1 MRIFHTSDWHV
12 GRTFHGYSTVE
23 AVSTVL
29 GAVPA
34 LVAEHNIDVV
44 VVAGDVYDVTNP
56 GGDAVATLQKALV
69 AILQTGAKVV
79 VTSGNHDSAIRL
91 GFAAPFT
98 SASGLHFVTAPSA
111 IGVPITIADEHGQVD
126 FYGIPYLQPELVRH
140 LPWIAHDART
150 QKEVMSAAMA
160 VIRDAVAKRSS
171 PSTRSVVIA
180 HTFVAGA
187 EAASSDSERAITK
200 SPLVAGGVDAVPVSV
215 FDGVDYVALG
225 HIHGRAEL
233 AHHVRYS
240 GAALH
245 YSFSE
250 VGKPRG
256 GWLVDLGPDVVESI
270 DWVDLPV
277 PRPLHEIRGTLD
289 DLLTNVNWEPF
300 TGHYVRAVYTDKNK
314 QLEPMKRLRARFE
327 FCAEVVHEPSERV
340 ADSTRTY
347 AERVKGKSDR
357 EVIESFLVDVR
368 NGDGPTEAEEM
379 VLAEIVAGRD
389 AEVLQK

>member
-1 MRIFHTSDWHV
+1 MRLLHTSDWHV

-23 AVSTVL
+23 AVSVVL
-29 GAVPA
+29 GAIPT
-34 LVAEHNIDVV
+34 LVAEHDIDVV
-44 VVAGDVYDVTNP
+44 IVAGDVYDVTNP
-56 GGDAVATLQKALV
+56 SADAVEALQKALV

-79 VTSGNHDSAIRL
+79 VTSGNHDSPVRL

-111 IGVPITIADEHGQVD
+111 VGVPITIADGHGAVD

-140 LPWIAHDART
+140 LPWVPSDART
-150 QKEVMSAAMA
+150 QNEVMTAAMA

-171 PSTRSVVIA
+171 PSSRSVVIA

-187 EAASSDSERAITK
+187 ETASSDSERAITK
-200 SPLVAGGVDAVPVSV
+200 SPLVAGGVDAVSMSI

-233 AHHVRYS
+233 AHRVRYS

-250 VGKPRG
+250 AGKPRG
-256 GWLVDLGPDVVESI
+256 GWLVDLGPDGVETI

-277 PRPLHEIRGTLD
+277 PRPLQEIRGILD
-289 DLLTNVNWEPF
+289 DLLTNAEWSPF

-327 FCAEVVHEPSERV
+327 FCAEVVHEPTQRV
-340 ADSTRTY
+340 AASGQTY
-347 AERVKGKSDR
+347 AERVKGKTDS
-357 EVIESFLVDVR
+357 EVVESFLVDVR
-368 NGDGPTEAEEM
+368 NGDGPSEAEER
-379 VLAEIVAGRD
+379 VLAEIIAGRD